1 MTSFLGPQVETV
13 GTAGREQPQDTGEC
27 SRAAA
32 GQQRAVVF
40 GHFGTETMRPASRII
55 RTQAG
60 TDASRG
66 ISGYP
71 ARHIEVS
78 GLAGHDGLGRTG

>member
-13 GTAGREQPQDTGEC
+13 GTAGREQPRDTGEG

-40 GHFGTETMRPASRII
+40 GHFGTGDHAPSVPHHPDTGRDRRI
-55 RTQAG
+55 
-60 TDASRG
+60 
-66 ISGYP
+66 
-71 ARHIEVS
+71 
-78 GLAGHDGLGRTG
+78 